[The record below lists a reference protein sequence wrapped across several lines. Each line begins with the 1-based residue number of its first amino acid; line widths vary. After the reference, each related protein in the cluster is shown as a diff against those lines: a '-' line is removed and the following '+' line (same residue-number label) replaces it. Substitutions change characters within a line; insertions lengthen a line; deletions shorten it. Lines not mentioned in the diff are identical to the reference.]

1 MARHVPGVM
10 WSLRSLFLG
19 AGVRTLDERHVTL
32 TLPADPSW
40 MRLVVVDMDRKDAR
54 LLAKRINQCLD
65 DTTAK
70 GKYGRKP

>member
-1 MARHVPGVM
+1 MV
-10 WSLRSLFLG
+10 LG
-19 AGVRTLDERHVTL
+19 AGVRTLNERTVNL

-40 MRLVVVDMDRKDAR
+40 MRLVSIEMDRKDAR

-65 DTTAK
+65 DTSSK